1 MYYWGVGWA
10 VIYRWIDGLE
20 LLTTF
25 YSSLK
30 YMLLPLVGV
39 MAICGCALA
48 TSVASDCRL
57 FYSAD
62 VRWQPM
68 LLQTAAC
75 CILRMCADSL
85 CCFRLPL
92 VVLCGCA
99 LATSVASDCRL
110 YFADVCWQPL
120 LLQTAACM
128 SIPDGA
134 LAYPPLWIVTDCPL
148 TRDRVLTAGGT
159 VTDCS
164 IS

>member
-1 MYYWGVGWA
+1 
-10 VIYRWIDGLE
+10 
-20 LLTTF
+20 
-25 YSSLK
+25 
-30 YMLLPLVGV
+30 MLLPLVGV

-120 LLQTAACM
+120 LLQTAACCILRM
-128 SIPDGA
+128 CAGNLCCFRLPLACVYRSDAPAHHYVCVQTA
-134 LAYPPLWIVTDCPL
+134 LSLGIVC
-148 TRDRVLTAGGT
+148 
-159 VTDCS
+159 
-164 IS
+164 

>member
-1 MYYWGVGWA
+1 LYSTDV
-10 VIYRWIDGLE
+10 RWL
-20 LLTTF
+20 
-25 YSSLK
+25 
-30 YMLLPLVGV
+30 
-39 MAICGCALA
+39 
-48 TSVASDCRL
+48 ASDCRL
-57 FYSAD
+57 LYSAD
-62 VRWQPM
+62 VRWQPLLHQTTACCILRM
-68 LLQTAAC
+68 CAGLLQTAAC